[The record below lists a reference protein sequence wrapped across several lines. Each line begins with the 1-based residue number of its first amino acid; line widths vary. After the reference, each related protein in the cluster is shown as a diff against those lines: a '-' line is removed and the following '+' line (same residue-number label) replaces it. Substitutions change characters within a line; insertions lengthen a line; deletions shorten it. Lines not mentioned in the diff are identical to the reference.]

1 MRDMDAE
8 NILSQVCE
16 ILEEILDDRSVPRN
30 IRKTAEDVKSILVD
44 KDRAMRVRV
53 NEAINRLDDISN
65 DPNLPEHTRTD
76 IWNIASTLET
86 LQR

>member
-1 MRDMDAE
+1 MDAE

-30 IRKTAEDVKSILVD
+30 IRKTAEDVKSILVG
-44 KDRAMRVRV
+44 KDRAMAVRV

>member
-1 MRDMDAE
+1 MDAE
-8 NILSQVCE
+8 NILSQIGE
-16 ILEEILDDRSVPRN
+16 ILEEIIDDRSVPRN
-30 IRKTAEDVKSILVD
+30 IRKTAEDVKGILAG
-44 KDRAMRVRV
+44 KDRAMGVRV
-53 NEAINRLDDISN
+53 NEAISRLDDISN

>member
-30 IRKTAEDVKSILVD
+30 IRKTAEDVKSILVG

>member
-1 MRDMDAE
+1 MDAE

>member
-1 MRDMDAE
+1 MDAE

-30 IRKTAEDVKSILVD
+30 IRKTAEDVKGILVG
-44 KDRAMRVRV
+44 KDRAMGVRV

>member
-1 MRDMDAE
+1 MDAE

-30 IRKTAEDVKSILVD
+30 IRKTAEDVKSILVG